1 MKEYEPQ
8 LKYRIYQEDDI
19 PSDDNLFSKVNY
31 LRSSTP
37 GLVEQLR
44 LTVNSINNKK
54 KDNRF
59 REQRC
64 SSMT

>member
-8 LKYRIYQEDDI
+8 LKYRIYQEDI
-19 PSDDNLFSKVNY
+19 PSDDNLFSKANY